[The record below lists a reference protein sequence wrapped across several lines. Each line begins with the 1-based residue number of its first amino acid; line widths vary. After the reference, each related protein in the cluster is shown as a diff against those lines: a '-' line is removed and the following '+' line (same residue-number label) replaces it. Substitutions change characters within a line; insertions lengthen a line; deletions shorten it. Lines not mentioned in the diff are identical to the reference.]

1 MSRADKEIR
10 QKEYVKPFRIYDEM
24 AELGVLEDFLERMK
38 KHNKELNEEFHDEM
52 LEVLYKRSAIAV
64 PEGELLNLERIS
76 SSLENFLEKTTQW
89 RIRKH

>member
-1 MSRADKEIR
+1 MSRKDKEIR

-38 KHNKELNEEFHDEM
+38 KHSKELNDEFRDEM
-52 LEVLYKRSAIAV
+52 LEVLYKRSTTAV
-64 PEGELLNLERIS
+64 PEIELLNLERIS
-76 SSLENFLEKTTQW
+76 SSIENFLEKTTRW